1 MSSTG
6 GKSIWNDDDWTVE
19 EEYLSSTS
27 INTIKS
33 SPTSE
38 NVLVTNKGDTIKWG
52 MTPANTSLPVNDN
65 FRKEANKHMQ
75 STRKKDSK
83 DDNFLGRRSSL
94 IQLFIMKR
102 KMVIQNT
109 QREQKVLNS
118 RRSMTHIKQISS
130 RDLMQQLHDKLH
142 NKIL

>member
-1 MSSTG
+1 
-6 GKSIWNDDDWTVE
+6 
-19 EEYLSSTS
+19 
-27 INTIKS
+27 
-33 SPTSE
+33 
-38 NVLVTNKGDTIKWG
+38 
-52 MTPANTSLPVNDN
+52 
-65 FRKEANKHMQ
+65 MQ
-75 STRKKDSK
+75 STRKEDSK

-102 KMVIQNT
+102 KMIIQNT